1 MFGATLN
8 FDLSNGAVLLRLIC
22 SLFLLPHIWFKM
34 VGSPPPALE
43 FFEKAGFKPAALYMR
58 LAVVVEVLA
67 GLALFFGFYTQWA
80 ALFVAAVL
88 VVASISVCFH
98 NRSIKWMWNKGG
110 MEYTVFWALTCIA
123 VALLHWN

>member
-1 MFGATLN
+1 MNAAFLN

-22 SLFLLPHIWFKM
+22 SLFLLPHMWFKI
-34 VGSPPPALE
+34 VGSPPPALG

-80 ALFVAAVL
+80 ALFVAGVL
-88 VVASISVCFH
+88 VVASIAVCFH
-98 NRSIKWMWNKGG
+98 NRSMKWMWNLGG
-110 MEYTVFWALTCIA
+110 MEYTVFWAITCIA

>member
-1 MFGATLN
+1 MNAAFLN

-22 SLFLLPHIWFKM
+22 SLFLLPHIWFKI
-34 VGSPPPALE
+34 VGSPPPALG
-43 FFEKAGFKPAALYMR
+43 FFEKAGFKPAVLYMR

-80 ALFVAAVL
+80 ALFVAGVL
-88 VVASISVCFH
+88 VVSSIAICFH
-98 NRSIKWMWNKGG
+98 NRSLKWMWNLGG
-110 MEYTVFWALTCIA
+110 MEYTVFWAITCIA